1 MFLLC
6 KSLSSLTIG
15 LKKIERLKNRGR
27 INVNVIESTKFNK

>member
-15 LKKIERLKNRGR
+15 YKIERLKNRGR
-27 INVNVIESTKFNK
+27 INVNVIEKHQI

>member
-6 KSLSSLTIG
+6 KSLSSLTIR

-27 INVNVIESTKFNK
+27 INVNVIEKHQI